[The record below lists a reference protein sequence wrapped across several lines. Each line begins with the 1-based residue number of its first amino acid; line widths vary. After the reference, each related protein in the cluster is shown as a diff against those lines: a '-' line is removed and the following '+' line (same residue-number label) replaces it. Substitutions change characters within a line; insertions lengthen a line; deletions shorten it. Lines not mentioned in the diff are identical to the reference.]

1 MNMKNRIGTFITAI
15 ACIFTAACDGLFT
28 GEGVTR
34 FPLEAQAGGG
44 YLPLRLSLGPE
55 MNPMALNLHA
65 SYAASSVEAGKWND
79 YRATLRKGE
88 TTVASAVF
96 QVNNTSN
103 PISPSAQSI
112 SRTML
117 VIDVAEVGD
126 YELTIQ
132 ATAPVAVTLENPQL
146 ELRRNIQRPLPR

>member
-1 MNMKNRIGTFITAI
+1 
-15 ACIFTAACDGLFT
+15 
-28 GEGVTR
+28 
-34 FPLEAQAGGG
+34 
-44 YLPLRLSLGPE
+44 
-55 MNPMALNLHA
+55 MALNLHA
-65 SYAASSVEAGKWND
+65 SYAASSGEAGRWND
-79 YRATLRKGE
+79 YRATLHKGE
-88 TTVASAVF
+88 TAVASAVF

-126 YELTIQ
+126 YELTIE

-146 ELRRNIQRPLPR
+146 ELRRNIRRPVSR